1 MVNFGGFEMIAEGSS
16 PSVNHQIF
24 GAEVTVRDTYVDGER
39 LQVCFKNVCKSYDG
53 ASWVVKDLNLDIQK
67 GEFVSFLGPSGSGKT
82 TTLMMLAGF
91 EHPSEGHIIVDG
103 LPIQDLPPEKRDMG
117 VVFQNYALFPHLT
130 VEENIGYPLKMRK
143 IVKPEIERRVE
154 EVMKLVQL
162 DKMSK
167 RKPSELSGGQQ
178 QRVALARALVFEP
191 KLVLMDEPL
200 GALDKRLREDLQLE
214 IKHICN
220 RLKLTVVYVTHD
232 QGEALTMSDRV
243 AVFNNG
249 VIQQLATPQDIYQH
263 PVNTFVATF
272 VGENNKIH
280 GVVESIVDGKAR
292 VKLKSSQIIS
302 ARASNHTC
310 VGEQCTIVV
319 RPEKVRLTPVGG
331 DCAISGVVLES
342 VFYGDEFRV
351 HVDVGGGQEVVAR
364 MSGEARSS
372 AYKAGNKVIVEWN
385 AEDSEAL
392 DYLP

>member
-1 MVNFGGFEMIAEGSS
+1 MFAEGSS
-16 PSVNHQIF
+16 PSVTSHLS
-24 GAEVTVRDTYVDGER
+24 GADLAVAAPHVDGER

-53 ASWVVKDLNLDIQK
+53 SSWVVKDLNLDIQK

-91 EHPSEGHIIVDG
+91 EHPSEGDIILDG
-103 LPIQDLPPEKRDMG
+103 RPIQDLPPEKRDMG
-117 VVFQNYALFPHLT
+117 VVFQNYALFPHLS

-143 IVKPEIERRVE
+143 VSKPEVERRVAE
-154 EVMKLVQL
+154 AMKLVQL
-162 DKMSK
+162 EKMSK

-263 PVNTFVATF
+263 PSNTFVATF

-280 GVVESIVDGKAR
+280 GVVESIADGIAR
-292 VKLKSSQIIS
+292 VKLASSQVIC
-302 ARASNHTC
+302 ARSTIHTH
-310 VGEQCTIVV
+310 VGELCTIVV
-319 RPEKVRLTPVGG
+319 RPEKVKLSRMGG
-331 DCAISGVVLES
+331 NCAVSGVVLQS

-351 HVDVGGGQEVVAR
+351 HVDIGDGQEVVAR
-364 MSGEARSS
+364 MSGELSTC
-372 AYKAGNKVIVEWN
+372 AYSAGNEVIVEWDAN
-385 AEDSEAL
+385 DSEAL

>member
-1 MVNFGGFEMIAEGSS
+1 
-16 PSVNHQIF
+16 
-24 GAEVTVRDTYVDGER
+24 
-39 LQVCFKNVCKSYDG
+39 
-53 ASWVVKDLNLDIQK
+53 
-67 GEFVSFLGPSGSGKT
+67 
-82 TTLMMLAGF
+82 
-91 EHPSEGHIIVDG
+91 
-103 LPIQDLPPEKRDMG
+103 MG

-130 VEENIGYPLKMRK
+130 VEDNIGYPLKMRK
-143 IVKPEIERRVE
+143 IARPEIQRRVDDA
-154 EVMKLVQL
+154 MKLVQL
-162 DKMSK
+162 DKLSK

-263 PVNTFVATF
+263 PSNTFVATF

-280 GVVESIVDGKAR
+280 GVVESIVDGMAC
-292 VKLKSSQIIS
+292 VKLESSQVIS
-302 ARASNHTC
+302 ARATSHTR
-310 VGEQCTIVV
+310 VGEQCTVVV
-319 RPEKVRLTPVGG
+319 RPEKVKLSQQGG
-331 DCAISGVVLES
+331 TYAISGIVLES

-351 HVDVGGGQEVVAR
+351 HVDIGCGQEVVAR
-364 MSGEARSS
+364 MSGEVSTC
-372 AYKAGNKVIVEWN
+372 AYSAGNKVIVEWN
-385 AEDSEAL
+385 AEDCEAL

>member
-1 MVNFGGFEMIAEGSS
+1 MFAEGSS
-16 PSVNHQIF
+16 PSINHQIS
-24 GAEVTVRDTYVDGER
+24 GADLTVRGAHVDSER
-39 LQVCFKNVCKSYDG
+39 LQVSFKNVCKSYDG

-91 EHPSEGHIIVDG
+91 EHPSEGDIILDG
-103 LPIQDLPPEKRDMG
+103 RPIQDLPPEKRDMG

-130 VEENIGYPLKMRK
+130 VEDNIGYPLKMRK
-143 IVKPEIERRVE
+143 IAKPEIERRVSDA
-154 EVMKLVQL
+154 MKLVQL

-263 PVNTFVATF
+263 PSNTFVATF

-280 GVVESIVDGKAR
+280 GVVESIIDGKAC
-292 VKLKSSQIIS
+292 VKLASSQIIT
-302 ARASNHTC
+302 ARATSHTR

-319 RPEKVRLTPVGG
+319 RPEKVKLSRLGG

-351 HVDVGGGQEVVAR
+351 HVDIGDGQEVVAR
-364 MSGEARSS
+364 MSGEVSTR
-372 AYKAGNKVIVEWN
+372 AYSAGNKVIVEWN
-385 AEDSEAL
+385 TEDSEAL